1 MDYFSKYSLI
11 IKDFIK
17 AYKKSVIILITF
29 IIFAVFVLFF
39 ISAPSNQK
47 SKHDVNIS
55 SGLSLMQVSLLLE
68 DNNIIRSS
76 EIFRAVVILLGGE
89 GSIKA
94 GPYLFDGTD
103 NVFKVAVKIIK
114 ADYGVPIK
122 KVTIIEGMRGRDL
135 LNLFGLEFMNLDKV
149 EFEKEVLS
157 KEGYLF
163 PDTYFIPLSSA
174 SNDII
179 KMLSDNFDNH
189 IKNIDLSKSKTS
201 KDLKEILTMASII
214 EGEAMKDEDRKLI
227 ADILW
232 RRIEIGM
239 PLQVDT
245 VFMYIN
251 GKPSSEITKA
261 DLKIDSLYNTY
272 VHKGLPP
279 TPISNPGIEAIN
291 ASMFPTPNK
300 YLYYLSDKEGTM
312 HYAVTFAEHK
322 KNKEKYLK

>member
-1 MDYFSKYSLI
+1 MDYFSKHSLI

-17 AYKKSVIILITF
+17 AYKKSILILIAF
-29 IIFAVFVLFF
+29 LIFSFCVLFF
-39 ISAPSNQK
+39 VSAPSNQK

-55 SGLSLMQVSLLLE
+55 SGLSLMQVSLLLK

-103 NVFKVAVKIIK
+103 NVFKIAIRIIK
-114 ADYGVPIK
+114 ADYGVPVK

-135 LNLFGLEFMNLDKV
+135 LNLFGSEFTNLDKV

-157 KEGYLF
+157 REGYLF
-163 PDTYFIPLSSA
+163 PDTYFIPLSS
-174 SNDII
+174 SSSDII
-179 KMLSDNFDNH
+179 KMLSDNFDKH
-189 IKNIDLSKSKTS
+189 LKNIDLNKSKTS
-201 KDLKEILTMASII
+201 KELKEILTMASII
-214 EGEAMKDEDRKLI
+214 EGEAMKDEDRKI
-227 ADILW
+227 ISDILW

-239 PLQVDT
+239 MLQVDT

-251 GKPSSEITKA
+251 GRASSEITKA

-272 VHKGLPP
+272 LYKGLPP
-279 TPISNPGIEAIN
+279 TPISNPGILAIK

-312 HYAVTFAEHK
+312 HYAETFAEHK
-322 KNKEKYLK
+322 NNISKYLK